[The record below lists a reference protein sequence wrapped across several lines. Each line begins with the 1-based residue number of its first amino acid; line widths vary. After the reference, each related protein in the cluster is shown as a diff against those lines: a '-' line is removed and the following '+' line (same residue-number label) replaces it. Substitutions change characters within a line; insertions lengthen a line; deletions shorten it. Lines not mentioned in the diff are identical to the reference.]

1 MDLKGWPVLLVA
13 SCVLGLA
20 MAEQVA
26 AQDRPFVS
34 PSNIGVTGLME
45 IPTARIL
52 EDGRMRL
59 GSSHVDPFRTY
70 YFGLG
75 FLPGLEVNGRVTEV
89 LNEKM
94 TAPGWEGYGNVK
106 IREFDAKYQILAESR
121 LFPAIA
127 VGANDLFGDNI
138 TFSTQYLVFSR
149 QIYPLD
155 FTLGYGFG
163 RIRGPFGGI
172 ELKLWKDRLSL
183 MAEYNPVDY
192 RKDRLTGGVRDQPDF
207 PRVGLYN
214 PSQWSFDPD
223 RINLGVRL
231 RPLSWLSVEA
241 SFQRGGS
248 FGLSLSTDFT
258 LGKRLLPP
266 KPDEPYTSPVD
277 RRPLGQ
283 RDSEEVEAHLAQAL
297 QEQGFFHVAVSV
309 KENQLRVQY
318 ENPRFLSEAQA
329 MGRVMRTAA
338 ALSPL
343 DVPRIQVVALRRS
356 VPVVKMS
363 FQAMDFMGF
372 LAGKF
377 TKEEFRR
384 MVSLEKAGP
393 GDRVSG
399 SAPRASA
406 SWRDDLEKVG
416 LKPEILDYGIKP
428 AVETWLDDP
437 SGFFKARVGVD
448 AWGAASLWEGSDFYA
463 WFNYPFYNTIS
474 SSIAPLGENPVRSDI
489 IRYKEREDPRFNS
502 LLLDQVSNL
511 GRGTFARLS
520 MGYLETEYA
529 GLSGEVLHL
538 LGDGRW
544 SVGLMGDWV
553 VKRRPDSQFGFT
565 GFQAHTILAGLNYL
579 QPDLGLAAKLR
590 AGRFLAGDPGARLE
604 IVRHWDTGASFGF
617 WYTYTDT
624 SGFQDPFNRGYQ
636 DKGIFV
642 SIPMAMFTREE
653 TPVRH
658 SYAFSPWTRDVGQ
671 TIAHFNLLYEFL
683 EDFLPAHIAEHM
695 EDMKK

>member
-1 MDLKGWPVLLVA
+1 MGLRGWPVLFVA
-13 SCVLGLA
+13 ACVLGLSA
-20 MAEQVA
+20 GEQVK

-89 LNEKM
+89 LNEKI
-94 TAPGWEGYGNVK
+94 TTPGWEGYGNTK

-121 LFPAIA
+121 LLPAVA
-127 VGANDLFGDNI
+127 VGANDLFGDNV
-138 TFSTQYLVFSR
+138 TFSTQYLVLSR

-163 RIRGPFGGI
+163 RIRGPFGGV

-183 MAEYNPVDY
+183 MAEYNPIDY
-192 RKDRLTGGVRDQPDF
+192 DKDRLIGGVRNQPDF
-207 PRVGLYN
+207 PKIGFSN
-214 PSQWSFDPD
+214 PARWSFDPD

-241 SFQRGGS
+241 SYQRGGS
-248 FGLSLSTDFT
+248 LGLSLSTDFT
-258 LGKRLLPP
+258 LGKRILPP

-277 RRPLGQ
+277 RRPFGE
-283 RDSEEVEAHLAQAL
+283 REPGEVESRVTEAL
-297 QEQGFFHVAVSV
+297 QEQGFLHVAVSV
-309 KENQLRVQY
+309 KENQVRVQY
-318 ENPRFLSEAQA
+318 ENSKFLSEAQA
-329 MGRVMRTAA
+329 MGRVMRTVA
-338 ALSPL
+338 ALTPVN
-343 DVPRIQVVALRRS
+343 VPRIQVVALRRS
-356 VPVVKMS
+356 VPVLKLS

-377 TKEEFRR
+377 SKQEFRR
-384 MVSLEKAGP
+384 LVAIEKAGP
-393 GDRVSG
+393 GDRVKTSTSQSSG
-399 SAPRASA
+399 FLGA
-406 SWRDDLEKVG
+406 DFEKIG
-416 LKPEILDYGIKP
+416 LKPELLDYGIKP

-463 WFNYPFYNTIS
+463 WFNYPFYNNIS
-474 SSIAPLGENPVRSDI
+474 SRIAPLGENPVRSDMVL
-489 IRYKEREDPRFNS
+489 YKKRDDPRFNS

-511 GRGTFARLS
+511 GWGTFARLS
-520 MGYLETEYA
+520 MGYLETEYGGVSA
-529 GLSGEVLHL
+529 ELLHL
-538 LGDGRW
+538 LGDGAW

-553 VKRRPDSQFGFT
+553 VKRRPDSQLGVT
-565 GFQAHTILAGLNYL
+565 SFQAYTLLAGLNYL
-579 QPDLGLAAKLR
+579 QPDLGLAGKLR
-590 AGRFLAGDPGARLE
+590 VGRFLAGDPGARLE
-604 IVRHWDTGASFGF
+604 LARHWDTGASFGF

-624 SGFQDPFNRGYQ
+624 SVFKDPFNRGYQ
-636 DKGIFV
+636 DKGIFI

-671 TIAHFNLLYEFL
+671 TVAHFNLLYEFL
-683 EDFLPAHIAEHM
+683 EDLLPAHVAQHLE
-695 EDMKK
+695 EMKN